1 MRQPDF
7 SILSMLYTEEKVK
20 LYEISKS
27 LKLKSNDCILE
38 YGVFFGGS
46 LEALYLGLQE
56 NKTFNSHEVIGVDS
70 FYASKKGDFYSLVIE
85 YADKSNDKNKL
96 EITYEYVKWY
106 KYVQSSLSKYKNINL
121 IKSLPNN
128 PILKNTNHIALLHLD
143 MPKHYK
149 ELRSILGNIINNI
162 KSNTIIIFQDYF
174 YHWSAEIIAFGFY
187 LIKNDLIKL
196 EYSCMNTL
204 GTSNNAVSEKD
215 LELFDAKINDKE
227 YIFSLIVESIDYFKD
242 KVNNH
247 KLVILYMAAAQYA
260 YVNKFN
266 NKFDYYIQNIN
277 QMYSNDI
284 KTRNLI
290 DYMKHDVKKHNYD
303 IYNIYSYSFDG
314 F

>member
-1 MRQPDF
+1 MPTAFVLLNIDKQKGTASTALGPSMGMEPTSLSRILKTMEDKGAICREKNPDDGRSVIIKLTDYGKEMR
-7 SILSMLYTEEKVK
+7 K
-20 LYEISKS
+20 ISKGHV
-27 LKLKSNDCILE
+27 IL
-38 YGVFFGGS
+38 
-46 LEALYLGLQE
+46 
-56 NKTFNSHEVIGVDS
+56 FNETVR
-70 FYASKKGDFYSLVIE
+70 
-85 YADKSNDKNKL
+85 KN
-96 EITYEYVKWY
+96 
-106 KYVQSSLSKYKNINL
+106 
-121 IKSLPNN
+121 
-128 PILKNTNHIALLHLD
+128 
-143 MPKHYK
+143 
-149 ELRSILGNIINNI
+149 
-162 KSNTIIIFQDYF
+162 
-174 YHWSAEIIAFGFY
+174 
-187 LIKNDLIKL
+187 
-196 EYSCMNTL
+196 
-204 GTSNNAVSEKD
+204 VSEKD